1 MRAPQEVPVT
11 SRLASLAALLALA
24 APLAL
29 AGAADDKLGEAYTK
43 AAPAQKIVLL
53 SIAQTDKV
61 LESKDVRPAVEEA
74 VRAAIASGET
84 PEARLKLLG
93 QLRADADAAMKAAN
107 AERKSAGGKPAS
119 LQDADS
125 DTQLALAID
134 YVSAVCG
141 DKPTLDE
148 LACLKLVRECTA
160 WSSHTKLVTAL
171 LTEALDRDAAYA
183 AADLEA
189 RLTTIRTLTLDK
201 QMMSDQER
209 TYIEN
214 ALLSEHVSASLA
226 AGHSIADIRGRIKA
240 WSDKKLLCFFTKS
253 FIDGVVE
260 RLGELRAAKK

>member
-1 MRAPQEVPVT
+1 MT
-11 SRLASLAALLALA
+11 SRLASLAALFVLAA

-53 SIAQTDKV
+53 SIAQADKV

-84 PEARLKLLG
+84 PEARLRLHG

-107 AERKSAGGKPAS
+107 LERKSAGGKPAS
-119 LQDADS
+119 LLDADN

-134 YVSAVCG
+134 YVSAVAG

-160 WSSHTKLVTAL
+160 WSAHTKLVTAL
-171 LTEALDRDAAYA
+171 ITEALDRDATYA

-189 RLTTIRTLTLDK
+189 RLGTLRTLTLDK
-201 QMMSDQER
+201 QMMTDQER
-209 TYIEN
+209 TYMES
-214 ALLSEHVSASLA
+214 ALLTEHVSASLA
-226 AGHSIADIRGRIKA
+226 AGHSIADIRGRIKV
-240 WSDKKLLCFFTKS
+240 WSDKKLLCFFTRS
-253 FIDGVVE
+253 FIDGLVE